1 MNATGRTLSLILG
14 LSLAFGLSAARAADK
29 FPRVELDTSAGK
41 IVLELNADKAPI
53 SVENFLKYVD
63 EGFYANT
70 TFHRVIPG
78 FMVQGGA
85 IDDKMNEKRDPSQGV
100 HPSIKNESSN
110 GLSNARG
117 TVAMAR
123 TNNPD
128 SATCQFFINH
138 ADNPRLD
145 TYGGGYAVFGKV
157 VEGMDVVDAIA
168 KTPTTSKGGYD
179 DVPVKPVY
187 IKAVKRVN
195 P

>member
-1 MNATGRTLSLILG
+1 MNVTGRTLSLILG
-14 LSLAFGLSAARAADK
+14 LSLAFGSSAVRAADDN
-29 FPRVELDTSAGK
+29 PRVELDTSAGK
-41 IVLELNADKAPI
+41 IVLELDAKKAPI

-100 HPSIKNESSN
+100 HPPIKNESSN
-110 GLSNARG
+110 GLTNARG

-145 TYGGGYAVFGKV
+145 NYGGGYAVFGKV

-168 KTPTTSKGGYD
+168 KSPTTTKAGMD

-187 IKAVKRVN
+187 IKAVKRAGK
-195 P
+195 